1 MEVKMSKL
9 AIGIVVALSACSA
22 TKRSPQ
28 MYRADT
34 QKVLET
40 RMGQMESCYAE
51 ALKADATI
59 GGQVTVK
66 LVVEKKTGKLTN
78 VTIDPTASAAPEP
91 VRLCVINSLSGLALA
106 PPDANEGQA
115 TFVFELRP
123 KPS

>member
-1 MEVKMSKL
+1 MEVSMKL
-9 AIGIVVALSACSA
+9 AIVIVLSACSA

-28 MYRADT
+28 IYRADT

-40 RMGQMESCYAE
+40 RMAQMESCYAE
-51 ALKADATI
+51 ALKADAKV
-59 GGQVTVK
+59 GGLVTVK

-78 VTIDPTASAAPEP
+78 VTIDPAKSAAPEP
-91 VRLCVINSLSGLALA
+91 VRLCVLNSLTGLALA